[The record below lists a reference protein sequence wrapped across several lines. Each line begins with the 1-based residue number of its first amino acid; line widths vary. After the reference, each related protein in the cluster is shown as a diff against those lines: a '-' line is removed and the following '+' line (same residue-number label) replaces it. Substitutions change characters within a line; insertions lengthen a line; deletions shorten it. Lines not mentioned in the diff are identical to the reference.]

1 MMTITNSAV
10 NSGNTLDNTLPHN
23 ENLDELQGLDNEDW
37 VVNWYKMLNN
47 LPTFVEE
54 VTVKWGNL
62 KGEPINFVESL
73 YLNKILQHEPGV
85 KSFEEWL
92 KIKIVYCRDEMTED
106 ELEETDLGENLFNY
120 QMSSNEIVD
129 LLIQN
134 NADDYRYDPG
144 QSNTFIMSLGVE
156 DITCYDV
163 FKDYA
168 NDYAFFKAYSEANLN

>member
-1 MMTITNSAV
+1 MNINETELQ
-10 NSGNTLDNTLPHN
+10 GLDNSLPN
-23 ENLDELQGLDNEDW
+23 NNELQGLDNEDW

-47 LPTFVEE
+47 LPTFVED

-106 ELEETDLGENLFNY
+106 ESEERDSEN
-120 QMSSNEIVD
+120 
-129 LLIQN
+129 IQL
-134 NADDYRYDPG
+134 P
-144 QSNTFIMSLGVE
+144 
-156 DITCYDV
+156 DV
-163 FKDYA
+163 F
-168 NDYAFFKAYSEANLN
+168 E